1 MAGDQ
6 IFRAN
11 PEITTTA
18 GALSLGPVN
27 TAARYRVLVRNCY
40 PTNEVWLSFNGGT
53 NWPVVIL
60 PGEIVGPFVVA
71 ASQNL
76 WADGQVGTCTCEVL
90 AVEI

>member
-6 IFRAN
+6 MFLAN

-27 TAARYRVLVRNCY
+27 TAARYRLLIRNTD

-53 NWPVVIL
+53 NWPVIIP
-60 PGEIVGPFVVA
+60 PGEIVGPLVVA

-76 WADGQVGTCTCEVL
+76 WADAQAGTCVVEVL